1 MIDVEHLATA
11 VVDTSL
17 RIHRQLGPGLLETVY
32 ETVLAKALE
41 REGYRV
47 TRQVPISIEFEEL
60 HFEAAFRIDILVE
73 DALIVEVKSLERL
86 SPVHAKQLLT
96 YLRLTGRSLGL
107 LVNFGGETLK
117 EGVRRIVNNH
127 PAFVSSRLRVNQ
139 NNRSE

>member
-1 MIDVEHLATA
+1 MIHVEHLATA
-11 VVDTSL
+11 AVDTSL

-47 TRQVPISIEFEEL
+47 ARQVPISIEFEEL

-127 PAFVSSRLRVNQ
+127 TAYA
-139 NNRSE
+139 

>member
-73 DALIVEVKSLERL
+73 DALIVEVKSLE
-86 SPVHAKQLLT
+86 
-96 YLRLTGRSLGL
+96 
-107 LVNFGGETLK
+107 
-117 EGVRRIVNNH
+117 
-127 PAFVSSRLRVNQ
+127 
-139 NNRSE
+139 